1 MFKEGSRV
9 LGYTILGIA
18 ALAVCSLV
26 AIFAFGGVSQ
36 LTAPFRGET
45 DKRNRTVGSGAFQI
59 ATYEEFFDLC
69 ASVQTS
75 EAQLKALNEEL
86 GDKDHPPTADRAEK
100 IRTSITAVKASRAE
114 SITTY
119 NSKASQEHRQ
129 AFQDADLPARL
140 DLTAQETQCAA

>member
-1 MFKEGSRV
+1 MFKEGSRF
-9 LGYTILGIA
+9 LGYTILGIV

-26 AIFAFGGVSQ
+26 AIFTFGGVSQ

-45 DKRNRTVGSGAFQI
+45 DKKNRTQGSGAFRLS
-59 ATYEEFFDLC
+59 AYEEFFDLC

-75 EAQLKALNEEL
+75 EQQLKALQEEL
-86 GDKDHPPTADRAEK
+86 DSKPGADRAER

-119 NSKASQEHRQ
+119 NSKASQEHRS
-129 AFQDADLPARL
+129 AFLDADLPYRL
-140 DLTAQETQCAA
+140 DTTAQETKCAA

>member
-1 MFKEGSRV
+1 MFKEGSR
-9 LGYTILGIA
+9 LIGYTLAGIA
-18 ALAVCSLV
+18 ALAAFTLI
-26 AIFAFGGVSQ
+26 AIYAFGGVSQ
-36 LTAPFRGET
+36 LTASFRGET
-45 DKRNRTVGSGAFQI
+45 DKKNRTVGSGAFRI

-75 EAQLKALNEEL
+75 EAQLKALTDEL
-86 GDKDHPPTADRAEK
+86 DDKDHPPTADRAEN

-119 NSKASQEHRQ
+119 NSKASQEHRS
-129 AFQDADLPARL
+129 AFQDANLPARL